1 MSNPKSYTV
10 DISSFGIDEETRN
23 KVEAMSYDQQIKWLS
38 EKVAEGWVEIVSIWD
53 DDRC

>member
-10 DISSFGIDEETRN
+10 DISSFGIDEEPRN
-23 KVEAMSYDQQIKWLS
+23 KVESMSDDQRIKWLS
-38 EKVAEGWVEIVSIWD
+38 KKVAEGWVEIVSIWE